1 MIKDMRTLS
10 EPPKDCWARVAV
22 DWGFSITIMTVC
34 ATFQLRLD
42 ALQGGFCQHELLRL
56 HE

>member
-34 ATFQLRLD
+34 ATFQLRLE